1 MEKHLKDLK
10 ATTKGKLSDG
20 KPIDGPGRLTEGRI
34 KCLQKYYE
42 LAIRQN
48 TLSKPNP
55 TEREVNVAVHTM
67 KKNIIVTLNHC
78 VHSPDPAKQHHFC
91 PVGQSSWCKW
101 QQDSAT
107 GTSTY
112 NSDDCLPKA
121 FLICCALPS

>member
-1 MEKHLKDLK
+1 MS
-10 ATTKGKLSDG
+10 TKVL
-20 KPIDGPGRLTEGRI
+20 
-34 KCLQKYYE
+34 

-48 TLSKPNP
+48 TMSKANP
-55 TEREVNVAVHTM
+55 TEREVNVAVYTM
-67 KKNIIVTLNHC
+67 KRNIIVTLNHC

-112 NSDDCLPKA
+112 NPDDCLPKA
-121 FLICCALPS
+121 FFDLLCSTFIKDVCICMQGETQNCNKCITRYTVIQ